1 MFHPRSVPF
10 HQFLIVSKLRK
21 LIQIFVRN
29 YIPVQFFVSP
39 WLSNLRVRIYI
50 YVYGGRNI
58 RKQSARNFRTVEF
71 SFTENLGDIW
81 MNFSPTR
88 CEYFTY
94 VKRMER
100 RGWFGLYA
108 PPPPPSLGRQGLNRA
123 IRRLD
128 DKRLSITIDHV
139 RLSSCK
145 TDIGRPPSM
154 VPFVIKP
161 RFYRSGVVWEPP
173 DASRICLV
181 PEELHHV
188 HRRCTDPFVSNGF
201 PNWGNLVTDS

>member
-10 HQFLIVSKLRK
+10 HEFLIASKLQK
-21 LIQIFVRN
+21 LIQISLQLHCAIFCFALTL
-29 YIPVQFFVSP
+29 Y
-39 WLSNLRVRIYI
+39 IYI
-50 YVYGGRNI
+50 YIYGGRNI

-71 SFTENLGDIW
+71 SFTKNLGDIW
-81 MNFSPTR
+81 VNFSPTR

-108 PPPPPSLGRQGLNRA
+108 PLPPPSVDKGWIGWFDDLMTNDYQLPSTTFDCVRVRRILGG
-123 IRRLD
+123 
-128 DKRLSITIDHV
+128 SP
-139 RLSSCK
+139 
-145 TDIGRPPSM
+145 PPSM

-188 HRRCTDPFVSNGF
+188 HRRCTDPSVSNGF